1 VPATRRL
8 LVDANLLVLL
18 VAGRVDEGIIGR
30 HRRLREYSA
39 ADYRKLVRL
48 LKPVSQVVVTPN
60 TLTETSNLLSQ
71 HREPERSKLLDGLR
85 CLIESSQE
93 VVVASVDAARGE
105 VFGRLGLT
113 DAVLAEEASAE
124 TPLLTVDL
132 DLYLAVLAKHGE
144 AAVSFRHL
152 DLPR

>member
-30 HRRLREYSA
+30 HRRLREYSV

-85 CLIESSQE
+85 CLIETSQE
-93 VVVASVDAARGE
+93 VVVASVDAARGRL
-105 VFGRLGLT
+105 FRRLGLS

-124 TPLLTVDL
+124 MPLLTVDL
-132 DLYLAVLAKHGE
+132 DLYLAVVKQRGK
-144 AAVSFRHL
+144 AAVHFRHL